1 MCRGSSIIRGIPLKI
16 RKGVCREMGEEYGG
30 QERQNT
36 EQTQFRLNID
46 ILEEQ
51 TGTSTTLGDQYGY
64 NVFSEEFQESVENYE
79 EKKEKEREEYI
90 RRVFRQEQNNDI
102 EEAFDAV
109 FSSEAPIIVK
119 AKYQEDGG
127 KAGDLG
133 FTIGF
138 VIIGMFLTGILLF
151 GFRKMRKERH
161 KHAVDSYSDWTK

>member
-1 MCRGSSIIRGIPLKI
+1 MCRGSSIIRGIPFKI

-36 EQTQFRLNID
+36 EQTQFRLNMD

-64 NVFSEEFQESVENYE
+64 NVFSEEFQEGVENYE

-151 GFRKMRKERH
+151 GFRKMRKERR